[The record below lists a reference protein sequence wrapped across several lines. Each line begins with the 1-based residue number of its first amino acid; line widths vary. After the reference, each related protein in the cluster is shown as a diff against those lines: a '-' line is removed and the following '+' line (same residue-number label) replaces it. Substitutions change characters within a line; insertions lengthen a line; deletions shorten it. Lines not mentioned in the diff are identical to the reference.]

1 MSVEVDQSSAEGLVF
16 HTSGGQDLITAL
28 LGSWMTIGGFVDGF
42 AHRNLDTPETFFTPW
57 HGVLYTGYLA
67 SSIWVV
73 WLLARNRD
81 RAPSPVGAIPVG
93 YGVTVA
99 GLAVFAAGGI
109 GDLIWH
115 TLFGIEV
122 SIDALL
128 SPTHIMLLLGAIL
141 IVAGPL
147 RARWWDDG
155 YQPDRLAAF
164 LPPLVAV
171 TAAAA
176 EVGFFFQYVDGLSSR
191 FMQATYEPGPENGYF
206 EVVAGLSSML
216 ITTVILM
223 GALLLL
229 MRRWRLPPGSALF
242 LFGAFGLLMELL
254 EGYEFP
260 EDVIAPIVA
269 GLFAEMVLRYLYRGS
284 PAAIRITAFI
294 VPLVMWGVRFGVFER
309 YADINWPVSVWTGS
323 LVFTGLT
330 AVGLSL
336 LAFPPTRD
344 GDNRLGSAAS
354 DR

>member
-1 MSVEVDQSSAEGLVF
+1 
-16 HTSGGQDLITAL
+16 
-28 LGSWMTIGGFVDGF
+28 
-42 AHRNLDTPETFFTPW
+42 
-57 HGVLYTGYLA
+57 
-67 SSIWVV
+67 
-73 WLLARNRD
+73 
-81 RAPSPVGAIPVG
+81 
-93 YGVTVA
+93 
-99 GLAVFAAGGI
+99 
-109 GDLIWH
+109 
-115 TLFGIEV
+115 
-122 SIDALL
+122 
-128 SPTHIMLLLGAIL
+128 
-141 IVAGPL
+141 
-147 RARWWDDG
+147 
-155 YQPDRLAAF
+155 
-164 LPPLVAV
+164 
-171 TAAAA
+171 
-176 EVGFFFQYVDGLSSR
+176 
-191 FMQATYEPGPENGYF
+191 
-206 EVVAGLSSML
+206 ML
-216 ITTVILM
+216 ITTIILM

-269 GLFAEMVLRYLYRGS
+269 GLFAEMVLRYLHRGS